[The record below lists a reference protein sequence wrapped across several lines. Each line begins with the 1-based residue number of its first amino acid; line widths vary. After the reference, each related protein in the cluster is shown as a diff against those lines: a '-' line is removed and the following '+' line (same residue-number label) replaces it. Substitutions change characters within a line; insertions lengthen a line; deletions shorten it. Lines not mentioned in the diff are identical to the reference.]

1 MASIAPRMSEAELA
15 EYGLTQRQFNMIVN
29 TVAKGIG
36 VDELRLF
43 LWTANKYGL
52 DPLLKQIYIIP
63 YKQKDSTG
71 KYVTVPQIIVGRDGL
86 LAIAHKTKTRD
97 GDIAFDGM
105 TTYVEKVDEPLYI
118 NGKKVRDWQYKAVC
132 EVYRKDMNHPIH
144 VEVWEEE
151 YTTGRHLWATK
162 PRTMIQKVAEAHALR
177 RAFNVA
183 GIYTEEELID
193 RPVEEYVAETV
204 EVNREL
210 SKSFKV
216 SQKQMRYIWKLISDL
231 AEISGEDPLKIEEKI
246 KSETGVEHLKD
257 LDQKKASEWID
268 KLKKA
273 INNFRLKQQ
282 EKKVEEEE
290 VIIDASDED

>member
-1 MASIAPRMSEAELA
+1 MANITKISEAELE

-36 VDELRLF
+36 IDELRLF

-63 YKQKDSTG
+63 YRQKDSTG
-71 KYVTVPQIIVGRDGL
+71 KYVTVPQIVVGRDGL
-86 LAIAHKTKTRD
+86 LAIAHKTKTKD
-97 GDIAFDGM
+97 GEIAFDGM
-105 TTYVEKVDEPLYI
+105 YTTVEKVDEPLYI
-118 NGKKVRDWQYKAVC
+118 NGKKIRDWQYKATC

-151 YTTGRHLWATK
+151 YTTGKHLWATK

-193 RPVEEYVAETV
+193 RPVEEYVAEN
-204 EVNREL
+204 VN
-210 SKSFKV
+210 KAPKDGKIT
-216 SQKQMRYIWKLISDL
+216 QKQLKYIWKLISDL
-231 AEISGEDPLKIEEKI
+231 GELSGEDPQKIEERI
-246 KSETGVEHLKD
+246 KQHEGIEHLKD
-257 LDQKKASEWID
+257 LDQKKASGWID
-268 KLKKA
+268 RLKKA
-273 INNFRLKQQ
+273 INKF
-282 EKKVEEEE
+282 KVSEDEVVDTSSDEE
-290 VIIDASDED
+290 VIFDETNEG